1 MWQAIDAHQVIL
13 GMNERQVQLS
23 LGQVSQNSSQ
33 DYGNRTVVYYNVG
46 HPISAT
52 FVDNH
57 VTAFQP
63 SPGN

>member
-1 MWQAIDAHQVIL
+1 VWQAIDAHQVIL
-13 GMNERQVQLS
+13 GMKERQVQLS

-33 DYGNRTVVYYNVG
+33 DYGNRTVVYSNVG
-46 HPISAT
+46 HPMSVT

-63 SPGN
+63 SQGY